1 MRTGDTGLVTFSVVA
16 HDPATGQLGV
26 AVATAVLAVGRSVPW
41 ARAGVGVIATQAF
54 LNRAFG
60 PAGLDL
66 LGAGHPPAEVVRQL
80 LHADPDRADRQLA
93 VLSVTGVP
101 AAWTGGGCIPACG
114 DVSGPGFSAQGNT
127 LVSRSVVPTM
137 AGAFAA
143 ATGPLAERLLA
154 ALRAGDTAGG
164 DIRGRQSAAVL
175 VVGPGRDDAA
185 QPVQIDLRV
194 DDHPEP
200 LGELERVLRIQ
211 RAHESGD
218 WEYLERSAYGGLR
231 ELYAALAAAR
241 RGEIDHAR
249 SALHQLRGEPG
260 WDALLR
266 RLRATGRLEHAGELL
281 D

>member
-1 MRTGDTGLVTFSVVA
+1 MVA
-16 HDPATGQLGV
+16 RDPDSGQLGV

-41 ARAGVGVIATQAF
+41 ARAGVGVIASQAF

-60 PAGLDL
+60 PAGLHL

-93 VLSVTGVP
+93 VLSAVGEP

-127 LVSRSVVPTM
+127 LVSRSVVPTI
-137 AGAFAA
+137 AGAFTAS
-143 ATGPLAERLLA
+143 TGPLAERLLT
-154 ALRAGDTAGG
+154 ALQAGDQAGG
-164 DIRGRQSAAVL
+164 DIRGRQSAALL

-185 QPVQIDLRV
+185 DPVEIDLRV

-200 LGELERVLRIQ
+200 LADLERLLLIL

-218 WEYLERSAYGGLR
+218 WEHLQRSAYGGLR
-231 ELYAALAAAR
+231 ELYSALAAAR
-241 RGEIDHAR
+241 RGEIDQAR
-249 SALHQLRGEPG
+249 SALTQLRREPG
-260 WDALLR
+260 WDTLLR
-266 RLRATGRLEHAGELL
+266 RLRAKGRLDHAGELL